1 MSEVVN
7 SCKKYGLICGSG
19 IEPMKIARILSEK
32 GGSIFIVK
40 ILGEADDDY
49 SVFDQIEVKI
59 GQIEKISKYFS
70 EAGCTDILLL
80 GKIRN
85 QSFSKIDP
93 DFSALQILSQ
103 GGKLGDNFLLTAV
116 SKFFERKGFNVIP
129 QDQVILRE
137 FLPTGYIFGKKPHGR
152 IAEDIRIGIS
162 YLKKS
167 SEFDIGQSLIIQS
180 GRFIALEASEGTDA
194 MIKRAVGMVNP
205 DNSPAIFIKMAKLN
219 QSLELDL
226 PVFGLETIKHL
237 LVSNI
242 KIVCLHAEYC
252 KLSTS
257 LKEIELVMSRAGIAL
272 YAVDY
277 ET

>member
-7 SCKKYGLICGSG
+7 SSKKYGLICGSG

-32 GGSIFIVK
+32 GGSVFIVK

-49 SVFDQIEVKI
+49 SEFDQIEVKI

-70 EAGCTDILLL
+70 EVGCTDILLL

-85 QSFSKIDP
+85 QSFLKIDP

-116 SKFFERKGFNVIP
+116 SKFFERKGFNVMP

-137 FLPTGYIFGKKPHGR
+137 FLPTGYIFGKKPQRR
-152 IAEDIRIGIS
+152 IAEDIRMGIS